1 MQKIYKHPLFG
12 EILIKKRAGSSR
24 IRVAINPKK
33 GISVTIPLLTP
44 YSAAVSFIDEIE
56 EKIVKVMAKQ
66 NENMSKKMVEITP
79 DTVIKTVCR
88 EISFKPSDRAEIK
101 VVLYNNAAIIEYPIN
116 ADLSELEPFL
126 KEAVIKILRHEAK
139 EFLPK
144 RLKELADKHGFTY
157 NRLALKNNS
166 SNWGSCSG
174 KNNIN
179 LNIHLMRTS
188 AEICDFVIL
197 HELAHLRHRNHGD
210 EFHRLLNSLC
220 GGRERELSA
229 KLRKYSTFF

>member
-1 MQKIYKHPLFG
+1 M
-12 EILIKKRAGSSR
+12 
-24 IRVAINPKK
+24 
-33 GISVTIPLLTP
+33 TIPLLTS

-66 NENMSKKMVEITP
+66 NEKMSKKMVEITP

-157 NRLALKNNS
+157 NDRLCIFPIQILH
-166 SNWGSCSG
+166 CIPRF
-174 KNNIN
+174 IN
-179 LNIHLMRTS
+179 LRSYQLPHFIH
-188 AEICDFVIL
+188 F
-197 HELAHLRHRNHGD
+197 
-210 EFHRLLNSLC
+210 F
-220 GGRERELSA
+220 A
-229 KLRKYSTFF
+229 KTD

>member
-24 IRVAINPKK
+24 IRVAINPRK
-33 GISVTIPLLTP
+33 GISVTIPLLTS
-44 YSAAVSFIDEIE
+44 YSAAVTFLDQIE
-56 EKIVKVMAKQ
+56 DKIVKVMAKQ
-66 NENMSKKMVEITP
+66 YEQMSKKIVEITP

-88 EISFKPSDRAEIK
+88 EISFKPSERTEIK
-101 VVLYNNAAIIEYPIN
+101 VVLYNNAAIIEYPSN
-116 ADLSELEPFL
+116 ADMSELEPFL
-126 KEAVIKILRHEAK
+126 KEAVIKIVRHEAK

-144 RLKELADKHGFTY
+144 RLKELAEKNGFSY

-179 LNIHLMRTS
+179 LNIHLMRTN

-197 HELAHLRHRNHGD
+197 HELAHLRHRNHGED
-210 EFHRLLNSLC
+210 FHKLLNSLC
-220 GGRERELSA
+220 GGREKELSA
-229 KLRKYSTFF
+229 QLKNYSTFF